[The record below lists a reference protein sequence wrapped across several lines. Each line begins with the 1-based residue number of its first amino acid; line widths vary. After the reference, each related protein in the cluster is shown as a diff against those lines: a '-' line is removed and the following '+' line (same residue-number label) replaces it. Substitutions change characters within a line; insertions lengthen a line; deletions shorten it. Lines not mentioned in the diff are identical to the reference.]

1 MALPVGVAWSLLG
14 YLAARVYLQQQQQQQ
29 EKEENGRKAG
39 WLVLSPLLAGA
50 VAANVG
56 VAWHG
61 RIMGWSYLVALSRY
75 YAGDVSC
82 LGSNT
87 GCLPEPLFYERGG
100 FLAGGST

>member
-1 MALPVGVAWSLLG
+1 VGVAWSLLG
-14 YLAARVYLQQQQQQQ
+14 YLAARVYLQQQQQQ
-29 EKEENGRKAG
+29 EEEENGGKAG

-82 LGSNT
+82 LGSIS
-87 GCLPEPLFYERGG
+87 GSEPLFYESGG